1 MKKLHHL
8 FTLLLLGLSLPL
20 STQAEEKRYISDE
33 LSAYIRS
40 GPSVENRIIGS
51 LNSGEEVTLLSPKA
65 KNGFV
70 QVIDHKG
77 RTSWIL
83 SNELSD
89 IPSLR
94 ERIPAMEQKIKT
106 LTDKLTNI
114 DDEWNKRTAELQN
127 KVANSDQIINDL
139 KKENAQLQNKL
150 TVAEKKVE
158 IANLQLDDRQREI
171 ILQWFTYGG
180 GVAGIGLILGLLLPR
195 IIPRRKNKDRWMS

>member
-1 MKKLHHL
+1 MQKLHQL
-8 FTLLLLGLSLPL
+8 FILLLGFTLPL
-20 STQAEEKRYISDE
+20 AVQAEEKRYVSDE

-40 GPSVENRIIGS
+40 GPSIQNRITGS
-51 LNSGEEVTLLSPKA
+51 LNAGEEVTLLSPKPE
-65 KNGFV
+65 NGFL
-70 QVIDHKG
+70 QVKDYKG
-77 RTSWIL
+77 RTNWIL
-83 SNELSD
+83 SSELSN

-106 LTDKLTNI
+106 LTDNLADI
-114 DDEWNKRTAELQN
+114 DNKWNKRTAELQN
-127 KVANSDQIINDL
+127 KVATSDKIINDL

-158 IANLQLDDRQREI
+158 MANLQLDDKQREI

-180 GVAGIGLILGLLLPR
+180 GVAGIGLILGLILPH